1 MVSTRPAR
9 CRSWG
14 SAQPASGKAKQ
25 VDPAREPLGELSD
38 PGFVEAGLPGSGGGG
53 CRVGGRCLVVLYQFT
68 HSAVATAMWGSW

>member
-9 CRSWG
+9 CRSQVG
-14 SAQPASGKAKQ
+14 STSFREAKQ

-53 CRVGGRCLVVLYQFT
+53 CRAGGRCLVVLYQFT
-68 HSAVATAMWGSW
+68 HSAVATAMWDS